1 MRNESQKEIEAI
13 NEIAFSTK
21 TESIRVK
28 KAAVDRIKEIIKRD
42 EDHIT
47 LNNWINKAV
56 VEKLIKDDNLIDK

>member
-1 MRNESQKEIEAI
+1 MRSESQKEIEAI